1 MLSTRVL
8 ILALALEAA
17 PAGASRL
24 ARFAKHKTAYAATL
38 LVAPGNYEVK
48 GFLPTKNGLDVL
60 WCRTTGPRPVPL
72 PGFGS

>member
-8 ILALALEAA
+8 ILALALEAT

-24 ARFAKHKTAYAATL
+24 ARFARHKTAYVATL
-38 LVAPGNYEVK
+38 LVAPGDYEVK
-48 GFLPTKNGLDVL
+48 GFLPAEDGLDVL
-60 WCRTTGPRPVPL
+60 WCRTTGPVPL